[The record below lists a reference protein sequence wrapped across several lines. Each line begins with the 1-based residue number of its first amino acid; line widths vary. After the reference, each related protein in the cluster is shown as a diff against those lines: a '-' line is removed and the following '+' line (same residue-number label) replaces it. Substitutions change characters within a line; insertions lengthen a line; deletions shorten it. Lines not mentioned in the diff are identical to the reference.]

1 MNSVENYG
9 LRYLEPKDLDQYNA
23 LLRYTFQVTED
34 ELIATGWKDEEIKQ
48 SKFPVLERADVLGCF
63 DGDTLISQF
72 AVYPLK
78 MNIYGEVFQVG
89 FVTSVCTYP
98 EYTGQGIMKKLMIQS
113 LTHMKQ
119 QEKSFAL
126 LYPYSIPLYHH
137 LGWEI
142 ISNKISFNI
151 KDRQIPTKVKAPGYV
166 RRVAWDSSD
175 FHELHSHFASITHGC
190 LFRNAL
196 AWEEY
201 WRWDEDDTN
210 VAVYYNTKDKPCGF
224 MVYLIKND
232 IMHIKEMIYLNRE
245 AKKGLWEY
253 IHAHDSMIDEVHGN
267 TYFSEPIA
275 FEMDDGDI
283 KESIRPGVVSDMD
296 WFNNSYEREGQG
308 SGTIIGESGSK
319 LLILTERKVIK
330 GASKIKVTFI
340 DDTVAQAEVMKYD
353 GNTGLVVLAVSKLDL
368 ETSTLASISVMEM
381 GSANTVH
388 KGSVVI
394 ALGSPLG
401 TNYSILTGNIT
412 ATNNEIS
419 TADSNYS
426 VYTTDIVANRNGSG
440 ILINTDGQLVGLV
453 MQDYSASSASTL
465 TAVDI
470 SELKPVMELLFA
482 DKDIPY
488 LGVQASTVTDKIAST
503 YRIPKGIYIKEV
515 DMDSPAMNAG
525 LQSGDVIVKLA
536 GKDVTTV
543 ASYSE
548 IVLGLEPGEN
558 YKIVIKREG
567 SNGYKIITCE
577 IKAGILK

>member
-1 MNSVENYG
+1 MNSVENYD

-113 LTHMKQ
+113 LTHMKK

-166 RRVAWDSSD
+166 RRV
-175 FHELHSHFASITHGC
+175 
-190 LFRNAL
+190 

-283 KESIRPGVVSDMD
+283 KESIRPYAMGRIIDIEEFLKNYPCDPDGGTLYIELDITDNLLPWNDRIFRLCFSD
-296 WFNNSYEREGQG
+296 G
-308 SGTIIGESGSK
+308 K
-319 LLILTERKVIK
+319 C
-330 GASKIKVTFI
+330 
-340 DDTVAQAEVMKYD
+340 
-353 GNTGLVVLAVSKLDL
+353 
-368 ETSTLASISVMEM
+368 
-381 GSANTVH
+381 
-388 KGSVVI
+388 
-394 ALGSPLG
+394 
-401 TNYSILTGNIT
+401 
-412 ATNNEIS
+412 
-419 TADSNYS
+419 
-426 VYTTDIVANRNGSG
+426 
-440 ILINTDGQLVGLV
+440 
-453 MQDYSASSASTL
+453 TL
-465 TAVDI
+465 THEPAEYRLKMEIGTLTTLLLGYKTAERLYALERIEGKQEAVDR
-470 SELKPVMELLFA
+470 LDDVLFH
-482 DKDIPY
+482 KIPY
-488 LGVQASTVTDKIAST
+488 ISD
-503 YRIPKGIYIKEV
+503 YI
-515 DMDSPAMNAG
+515 
-525 LQSGDVIVKLA
+525 
-536 GKDVTTV
+536 
-543 ASYSE
+543 
-548 IVLGLEPGEN
+548 
-558 YKIVIKREG
+558 
-567 SNGYKIITCE
+567 
-577 IKAGILK
+577 

>member
-9 LRYLEPKDLDQYNA
+9 LRYFEPKDLDQYNA

-190 LFRNAL
+190 LFRNSL

-201 WRWDEDDTN
+201 WRWDEDDTM
-210 VAVYYNTKDKPCGF
+210 VAVYYNRKSAPQGY
-224 MVYLIKND
+224 MVYLIKDN

-283 KESIRPGVVSDMD
+283 REMIRPYIMGRIVDVEQFFEQYHCDPDEKDTTITFKISDELLP
-296 WFNNSYEREGQG
+296 WNERTLTVRFHAGRC
-308 SGTIIGESGSK
+308 TVIDKPGEYLVKMSIATLTTLLLGYKTAAK
-319 LLILTERKVIK
+319 LQRMGRIT
-330 GASKIKVTFI
+330 GN
-340 DDTVAQAEVMKYD
+340 AQAID
-353 GNTGLVVLAVSKLDL
+353 RLDDVLLHESPY
-368 ETSTLASISVMEM
+368 IS
-381 GSANTVH
+381 
-388 KGSVVI
+388 
-394 ALGSPLG
+394 
-401 TNYSILTGNIT
+401 
-412 ATNNEIS
+412 
-419 TADSNYS
+419 
-426 VYTTDIVANRNGSG
+426 
-440 ILINTDGQLVGLV
+440 
-453 MQDYSASSASTL
+453 DY
-465 TAVDI
+465 I
-470 SELKPVMELLFA
+470 
-482 DKDIPY
+482 
-488 LGVQASTVTDKIAST
+488 
-503 YRIPKGIYIKEV
+503 
-515 DMDSPAMNAG
+515 
-525 LQSGDVIVKLA
+525 
-536 GKDVTTV
+536 
-543 ASYSE
+543 
-548 IVLGLEPGEN
+548 
-558 YKIVIKREG
+558 
-567 SNGYKIITCE
+567 
-577 IKAGILK
+577 